1 MKERISL
8 NMILSIFYILI
19 LLLHTTVEIFF
30 HHFSHQLLHT
40 HISYYNYFQMVIEV
54 VDNLNWESP
63 IIFYSQDQDIV
74 LWQDFKSRGFLQ
86 PQFIKIPQ
94 FDDVAGQK
102 LLKILLGVKH
112 KRASTTLNLIL
123 FVDQLHIATAF
134 LQSIEFF
141 CLLFSRKKKVNMY
154 YLTPIPQKFEMCEQI
169 NCLKRPGYFY

>member
-1 MKERISL
+1 
-8 NMILSIFYILI
+8 MILSIFIYTPRFFI
-19 LLLHTTVEIFF
+19 IFPINF
-30 HHFSHQLLHT
+30 CT

-141 CLLFSRKKKVNMY
+141 CLLFSRKKSWYVFLRDSRCVSKLIVF
-154 YLTPIPQKFEMCEQI
+154 LLGKI
-169 NCLKRPGYFY
+169 

>member
-1 MKERISL
+1 
-8 NMILSIFYILI
+8 
-19 LLLHTTVEIFF
+19 
-30 HHFSHQLLHT
+30 
-40 HISYYNYFQMVIEV
+40 MVIEV

-141 CLLFSRKKKVNMY
+141 CLLFSRKKKVDMY
-154 YLTPIPQKFEMCEQI
+154 IPQKFEMCEQI
-169 NCLKRPGYFY
+169 NCRIDQGIFIRENLKPTTKLEI

>member
-1 MKERISL
+1 M
-8 NMILSIFYILI
+8 
-19 LLLHTTVEIFF
+19 VEIFF

-141 CLLFSRKKKVNMY
+141 CLLFSRKKIHMC
-154 YLTPIPQKFEMCEQI
+154 YLTPIPQKLEMCEQI
-169 NCLKRPGYFY
+169 NCRKDEYFD

>member
-1 MKERISL
+1 MKKRIWFYRF
-8 NMILSIFYILI
+8 FYILI
-19 LLLHTTVEIFF
+19 LSTTYYSRDFF
-30 HHFSHQLLHT
+30 HQFSHQLLHT

-141 CLLFSRKKKVNMY
+141 CLFSRKNNLKTHRVWSEKV
-154 YLTPIPQKFEMCEQI
+154 
-169 NCLKRPGYFY
+169 

>member
-19 LLLHTTVEIFF
+19 LLHTTVEIFF

-141 CLLFSRKKKVNMY
+141 CLLFSRKKK
-154 YLTPIPQKFEMCEQI
+154 LICTT
-169 NCLKRPGYFY
+169 

>member
-1 MKERISL
+1 
-8 NMILSIFYILI
+8 
-19 LLLHTTVEIFF
+19 
-30 HHFSHQLLHT
+30 
-40 HISYYNYFQMVIEV
+40 MVIEV

-141 CLLFSRKKKVNMY
+141 CLLFSRKKK
-154 YLTPIPQKFEMCEQI
+154 LICTTWPAPIPQKVEMCEQI
-169 NCLKRPGYFY
+169 NCLRDQGIFIRENLKPTTKLEIENTSFWVFV

>member
-1 MKERISL
+1 
-8 NMILSIFYILI
+8 
-19 LLLHTTVEIFF
+19 
-30 HHFSHQLLHT
+30 
-40 HISYYNYFQMVIEV
+40 MVIEV

-63 IIFYSQDQDIV
+63 IIFYSKDQDIV

-94 FDDVAGQK
+94 FDDYSSTDQK
-102 LLKILLGVKH
+102 LLKILLSVKH

-141 CLLFSRKKKVNMY
+141 CLFSRKNNLDTEIVADKDIAFFSPIFIIISSNCTRKLLNMIESDRKKKSH
-154 YLTPIPQKFEMCEQI
+154 LWTGLP
-169 NCLKRPGYFY
+169 NCCISKLFWPFQVLPSGLLLQT

>member
-1 MKERISL
+1 
-8 NMILSIFYILI
+8 
-19 LLLHTTVEIFF
+19 
-30 HHFSHQLLHT
+30 
-40 HISYYNYFQMVIEV
+40 MVIEV

-112 KRASTTLNLIL
+112 KRASTTLNSIF

-134 LQSIEFF
+134 LQSIEF
-141 CLLFSRKKKVNMY
+141 CCLFSRKNNLISGRSAL
-154 YLTPIPQKFEMCEQI
+154 LTISGFVLDKNFQ
-169 NCLKRPGYFY
+169 

>member
-1 MKERISL
+1 
-8 NMILSIFYILI
+8 
-19 LLLHTTVEIFF
+19 
-30 HHFSHQLLHT
+30 
-40 HISYYNYFQMVIEV
+40 MVIEV

-141 CLLFSRKKKVNMY
+141 CLLFSRKKKLILIY

-169 NCLKRPGYFY
+169 NCLRDQGIFIRENLKPTTKLEIENTSFWVFV

>member
-1 MKERISL
+1 
-8 NMILSIFYILI
+8 
-19 LLLHTTVEIFF
+19 
-30 HHFSHQLLHT
+30 
-40 HISYYNYFQMVIEV
+40 MVIEV

-141 CLLFSRKKKVNMY
+141 CLLFSRKKIHMC
-154 YLTPIPQKFEMCEQI
+154 YLTPIPQKLEMCEQI
-169 NCLKRPGYFY
+169 NCRKDEYFD

>member
-1 MKERISL
+1 M
-8 NMILSIFYILI
+8 
-19 LLLHTTVEIFF
+19 VEIFF

-40 HISYYNYFQMVIEV
+40 HISYYNYFQMVTEV

-94 FDDVAGQK
+94 FADDSSTDQK
-102 LLKILLGVKH
+102 LLKILLSVKH
-112 KRASTTLNLIL
+112 KRASSTLNLIL

-141 CLLFSRKKKVNMY
+141 CLLFSRKKVNM
-154 YLTPIPQKFEMCEQI
+154 
-169 NCLKRPGYFY
+169 